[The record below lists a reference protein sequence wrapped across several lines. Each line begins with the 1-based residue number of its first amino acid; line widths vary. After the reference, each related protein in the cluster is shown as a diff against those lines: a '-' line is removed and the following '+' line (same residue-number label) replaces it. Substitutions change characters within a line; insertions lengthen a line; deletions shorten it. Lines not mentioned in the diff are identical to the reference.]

1 MSILWH
7 ARRVS
12 DLKQPIGVLLVNL
25 GTPDSPSVGDVRRYL
40 RQFLSDPLVISI
52 PQPFR
57 WLLLNFVILPVRP
70 RVSAAAYKSIWM
82 PEGSPLLHYGQQLRG
97 IVQKRLGEGFC
108 VELAMR
114 YGSPSIESGLQ
125 ALIEKRPSSIVVL
138 PLFPQYA
145 TASTG
150 SALAEI
156 ARILENVGDHPP
168 LRTIGPFPDD
178 PRLCDAMAGLAAPIL
193 ATDKPDHVI
202 FSFHGLP
209 EKHVRDLD
217 PEGLHCLVKPDCCD
231 SACPEN
237 RNCYRAHC
245 FATARALRTSLGLAE
260 EDTSLVFQSRLGR
273 TPWLDP
279 DLVVVLPELAARG
292 IKRPA
297 VLCPSFVADC
307 LETVEEIGI
316 RARAQWKELGGEELI
331 LIPCVNAEPSWAD
344 GVASMVRDAA
354 S

>member
-1 MSILWH
+1 M
-7 ARRVS
+7 S

-25 GTPDSPSVGDVRRYL
+25 GTPDSPSVRDVRRYL
-40 RQFLSDPLVISI
+40 RQFLSDPRVISI

-57 WLLLNFVILPVRP
+57 WLLLNFVILPFRP
-70 RVSAAAYKSIWM
+70 KKSAAAYQSIWM
-82 PEGSPLLHYGQQLRG
+82 PEGSPLLHYGRELCTA
-97 IVQKRLGEGFC
+97 VQDRLGDDFR

-114 YGSPSIESGLQ
+114 YGSPSIEYGLS
-125 ALIEKRPSSIVVL
+125 ALLEHDPSQVIVL

-156 ARILENVGDHPP
+156 ARVVEGFEKHPP
-168 LRTIGPFPDD
+168 LTTIGAFPDD
-178 PRLCDAMAGLAAPIL
+178 PRMCDAMAEVARPIL
-193 ATDKPDHVI
+193 EREKPDHVI

-209 EKHVRDLD
+209 EQQVRDLD
-217 PEGLHCLVKPDCCD
+217 LSGQHCLVKPDCCD
-231 SACPEN
+231 TSCSEN
-237 RNCYRAHC
+237 RSCYRAHC
-245 FATARALRTSLGLAE
+245 FATARALRASLGLSE

-292 IKRPA
+292 IKRPV

-316 RARAQWKELGGEELI
+316 RARDQWKQLGGDDLF
-331 LIPCVNAEPSWAD
+331 LVPCVNADPKWAD

-354 S
+354 I